1 MQDHAFN
8 TRTEAADST
17 PAVSFFAGGSTA
29 SLLGPFR
36 IHRAEAISER
46 RRTTSTVTNVLHRNA
61 FDEAKSG
68 RCDWAIRAAGSNR
81 SRQLRGV
88 FSAGKFVQDPGPI
101 VFEIGVLAGVLSRWD
116 CMGQRQ
122 GICRRNIQPKVTG
135 IRSRIA
141 RVLDGDGIR
150 RIVLAIPESR
160 QAEDLVAVRAGGIS
174 AKGNRKQFEGAF
186 LLLESETVN
195 AAENLIFAE
204 RCREDSGRRGNR
216 TGGRER

>member
-17 PAVSFFAGGSTA
+17 PPVSFFAGGSTA
-29 SLLGPFR
+29 SLLGPSR

-46 RRTTSTVTNVLHRNA
+46 RRTTSSVTNVLHRNS

-68 RCDWAIRAAGSNR
+68 RCDRVIRAAGSNR
-81 SRQLRGV
+81 SRQLRV
-88 FSAGKFVQDPGPI
+88 FSVGKFVQDPRPI
-101 VFEIGVLAGVLSRWD
+101 VFGIGVLAGVLSRWD

-122 GICRRNIQPKVTG
+122 GNCRRNIQPKVTG

-141 RVLDGDGIR
+141 RVFDGGRIR

>member
-1 MQDHAFN
+1 MRQSLADATGRFE
-8 TRTEAADST
+8 RREAIVR
-17 PAVSFFAGGSTA
+17 VSFAA
-29 SLLGPFR
+29 SFPRASSCR
-36 IHRAEAISER
+36 IQA
-46 RRTTSTVTNVLHRNA
+46 
-61 FDEAKSG
+61 
-68 RCDWAIRAAGSNR
+68 
-81 SRQLRGV
+81 
-88 FSAGKFVQDPGPI
+88 PI

-141 RVLDGDGIR
+141 RVFDGGRIR

-195 AAENLIFAE
+195 AAEKTPVGVGTVPEVGSEVRRAAPSISKSRYRYRTVAMLSLVRSRLSE
-204 RCREDSGRRGNR
+204 RSGLAA
-216 TGGRER
+216 T